1 MARDGPA
8 VLDGTLIV
16 TQHRNERFRYNM
28 VEVSA
33 MSFSEVACT
42 SGPVFSGVVQSAV
55 ERWPFSS
62 RVH

>member
-33 MSFSEVACT
+33 VN
-42 SGPVFSGVVQSAV
+42 V
-55 ERWPFSS
+55 RS
-62 RVH
+62 RLRR